1 MFIAGQTFNLILRNT
16 RGISA
21 PKTHY
26 AHTSQFLGIIEKCQ
40 NVVLVGQKW
49 AKNATENQKRHWRMF

>member
-1 MFIAGQTFNLILRNT
+1 MFIAGQTFNLKKYQ
-16 RGISA
+16 GQSC
-21 PKTHY
+21 PKDSLCT